1 MTSTLMVL
9 MIAAKITSFHLGD
22 QLLLQI
28 SRRPG
33 KEDKLTKDNQFKRVI
48 TKEKYGNK

>member
-22 QLLLQI
+22 QLLLQT
-28 SRRPG
+28 S
-33 KEDKLTKDNQFKRVI
+33 KEDKLTKENQFKRVI
-48 TKEKYGNK
+48 TKEKSGNK